1 MKKSI
6 KGDKNRTSSNEANTS
21 RTYITLI
28 SCKSL
33 RYFLCI
39 LYNSLSHSDTVH
51 KKCKCVLQQLFFCFF
66 KLFGQLPPSQIGKDI
81 AFESGLSLLVNK

>member
-1 MKKSI
+1 MKLTLVEPTLRWFHAKVWGI
-6 KGDKNRTSSNEANTS
+6 FYVF
-21 RTYITLI
+21 YI
-28 SCKSL
+28 
-33 RYFLCI
+33 
-39 LYNSLSHSDTVH
+39 NSLSHSDTVH

>member
-1 MKKSI
+1 MQKFEVFFMYFISI
-6 KGDKNRTSSNEANTS
+6 LCL
-21 RTYITLI
+21 TL
-28 SCKSL
+28 
-33 RYFLCI
+33 
-39 LYNSLSHSDTVH
+39 DTVH